1 MIKKKKFCRIL
12 SNVTQGKYDCSY
24 VGRFDIICLYS
35 CRAPQ
40 MDGCMGGWID
50 EWVDNSNRVDVMR
63 AIVKV
68 RILTGTYLLQVH
80 RKKFRMD
87 GVTDACCPLCYLED
101 EDIVHMLIRCPA
113 LNEVRITCINELKKC
128 IQTWLGTG
136 EWTRRIRNTNTLVQL
151 IVDCRKLV
159 PDVLPDTTEMLNVIE
174 SKSRLLCYK
183 LHLKR
188 LFLTNVNRDVSRVN
202 MAPAP
207 ISNI

>member
-1 MIKKKKFCRIL
+1 
-12 SNVTQGKYDCSY
+12 
-24 VGRFDIICLYS
+24 
-35 CRAPQ
+35 
-40 MDGCMGGWID
+40 
-50 EWVDNSNRVDVMR
+50 MR

-87 GVTDACCPLCYLED
+87 GVTDACCPLCYIED

-136 EWTRRIRNTNTLVQL
+136 EWTRLIRNTNTLVQL

-174 SKSRLLCYK
+174 NKSRLLCYK